1 LPHWPAAGPVVHEGL
16 TTVGNW
22 RGYGSIE
29 HGGVFYGQKAHSLR
43 KLITLPKRTPEQFLL
58 ALAIHPDERK
68 DLAALADEIRAFIVQ
83 AVAVNSGHLG
93 SNLGEISRAARARG
107 AALVDGYEYDPFF
120 VEMAQVLDAY
130 NGTTGVSFF
139 QRDITDPEIYVD
151 HYDLVLA
158 FSVFTYIHPVLERLA
173 EITDEALVVETHK
186 LDGNLDKGYLAPV
199 RRFLPIYKVLGES
212 DWGRALPAN
221 ERRAVVVFARDEACL
236 ARSLGR
242 VSRSSRCSINVQ
254 RTTLQRAFFDS
265 AKFPDGEAL
274 LDEVRSLE
282 IDLDRVAH
290 EDDLSK
296 AVYSGRTYWQIF
308 LKGYCQYLD
317 GRLLGPGNIYYDY
330 IVKFYAPRG
339 HDPGVADAL
348 RDPLFALHRIASRF
362 RDLDQFRQ
370 APRKYVPAPVRL
382 FQSGDST
389 RDRLVLYD
397 AADGEPIRAARVDG
411 WHRLFAARVFGATRI
426 PGEVVESPLP

>member
-1 LPHWPAAGPVVHEGL
+1 MEATLKQIEIPTIKPALKRLILEALGVGYSSAGKDNIATGNHYQSL
-16 TTVGNW
+16 TLG
-22 RGYGSIE
+22 
-29 HGGVFYGQKAHSLR
+29 
-43 KLITLPKRTPEQFLL
+43 
-58 ALAIHPDERK
+58 DERTAGFRTDRNPFLDQIDFRGK
-68 DLAALADEIRAFIVQ
+68 RVLD
-83 AVAVNSGHLG
+83 LG

-173 EITDEALVVETHK
+173 GITDEALVVETHK
-186 LDGNLDKGYLAPV
+186 LDGNLDKGYLGPV

-254 RTTLQRAFFDS
+254 RTALQRVFFDS